1 MKGLKS
7 LKPDIVITGKV
18 PQNYLNID
26 NIDEDNTLFDDENNE
41 KKEVVDTG
49 KPINNVNMESKND
62 ENDDDKKQLK
72 S

>member
-26 NIDEDNTLFDDENNE
+26 NIDEDNTLFADDDKGN
-41 KKEVVDTG
+41 VVNSAL
-49 KPINNVNMESKND
+49 PINNVQSEKNISEED
-62 ENDDDKKQLK
+62 TKLK
-72 S
+72 N